1 MPVPPGYRLAPAPA
15 GIEATDPTRL
25 SAQKPRQGLLSQTS
39 FAPDSGRQQ
48 RSLDPPAHAPRG
60 AQGPPAQPCAPPG
73 PPNQQALT
81 SPQLTL
87 RPAPT
92 VYPAEDP
99 RSQPLPSI
107 PGRILSKAVCPAMPP
122 SSPVPSGCKPT
133 SSFGSVDW
141 LSQSS
146 HVERSHTSRPAEDS
160 QENFSAQARGS
171 SRGEPPQT
179 QGEEEVKFSEVSAP
193 GTPTAGLSK
202 EPDTTRAPRV
212 RTAFTVEQVSTLE
225 SSFQHRRYLGPLERR
240 RLAREMRLSEVQIK
254 TWFQNR
260 RMKHKRQLQDSQL
273 KVPFSGALYTPL
285 ASCPPPSALG
295 DSLQL
300 LYPWAS
306 LPGPPALVQP
316 PGFFWGPCQMEQ
328 ASLPSA
334 WASCSGQPLT
344 CCLPDPGGQVHM
356 LGLALS
362 WGPWGLCALPDIG
375 DAF

>member
-1 MPVPPGYRLAPAPA
+1 MTQHPTGQAPHRPQADLQLWLGGLAVS
-15 GIEATDPTRL
+15 E
-25 SAQKPRQGLLSQTS
+25 Q
-39 FAPDSGRQQ
+39 
-48 RSLDPPAHAPRG
+48 PRG
-60 AQGPPAQPCAPPG
+60 AVAHLQTRRGLPGEFLCPSQGVQPWGA
-73 PPNQQALT
+73 T
-81 SPQLTL
+81 S
-87 RPAPT
+87 
-92 VYPAEDP
+92 D
-99 RSQPLPSI
+99 
-107 PGRILSKAVCPAMPP
+107 PGRGGGEVLRSVCTRDAH
-122 SSPVPSGCKPT
+122 SRISD
-133 SSFGSVDW
+133 SVKV
-141 LSQSS
+141 L
-146 HVERSHTSRPAEDS
+146 
-160 QENFSAQARGS
+160 
-171 SRGEPPQT
+171 
-179 QGEEEVKFSEVSAP
+179 
-193 GTPTAGLSK
+193 GTHFHKGHRAAGLSK

-225 SSFQHRRYLGPLERR
+225 RSFQHRRYLGPLERR
-240 RLAREMRLSEVQIK
+240 TLAREMRLSEVQIK

>member
-1 MPVPPGYRLAPAPA
+1 
-15 GIEATDPTRL
+15 
-25 SAQKPRQGLLSQTS
+25 
-39 FAPDSGRQQ
+39 
-48 RSLDPPAHAPRG
+48 
-60 AQGPPAQPCAPPG
+60 
-73 PPNQQALT
+73 
-81 SPQLTL
+81 
-87 RPAPT
+87 
-92 VYPAEDP
+92 
-99 RSQPLPSI
+99 
-107 PGRILSKAVCPAMPP
+107 MPP
-122 SSPVPSGCKPT
+122 SSPVPSGRKPT

-160 QENFSAQARGS
+160 QESFSAQARGS

-179 QGEEEVKFSEVSAP
+179 QGEEEVKSSEVSAP
-193 GTPTAGLSK
+193 GTPTAGLKFYTVENGVDVIRLSK

-240 RLAREMRLSEVQIK
+240 TLAREMRLSEVQIK

-334 WASCSGQPLT
+334 WASCSGRPLT